1 MDIASAATGRLA
13 GPGQAAP
20 DLRRLLKRRVPIP
33 DHLAVADSRCLFC
46 ASRQL
51 RAVLSSFV
59 CIRLKFE
66 VPEPLARAGTA
77 AVVQRRVQR
86 ARIRVLQA
94 PVSGPLPIYCRC
106 PLRETPLEKVSLFR
120 LLLKLAPM
128 IKWDECEQIQCVC
141 HTANLDFLELPLR
154 TCTTKL
160 HGCMPWVLL
169 ERAEQLSD
177 VVAIE
182 MKLQQIC
189 GFPPGL
195 TLPKVTRVK
204 VFCWEPAAALSENAF
219 CEIYRL
225 FPNLE
230 RLHLDMLPSLLP
242 PLCLSKFVA
251 LPDFRISF
259 HEVPGTAHGEG
270 VEGSY
275 FLAANLLTMPF
286 AGEGGIFQRLVRLQM
301 DALAGLSG
309 GALLHMATA
318 LRGAPALRR
327 LGTISAPMLRLL
339 DPASE
344 AFQLEEV
351 VIAMGLEDS
360 LGLFT
365 FMLPLTQLEKRCS
378 IRRLGIHLQAP
389 DALIKPP
396 EEVENFLCAGFY
408 SLAKDCL
415 APDAFLNFSQSQ
427 EQLVETVIF
436 QLPYLDEHFFSL
448 DMANYG
454 PDKVAGTS
462 PLDQPMRKTEA
473 LAELRP
479 MGTLISGPLDGVSDV
494 AFRILEESV
503 WFMALL
509 VVDMPR
515 VPFKFQPHGP
525 HPQFLL
531 PAS

>member
-1 MDIASAATGRLA
+1 MRTQFHARSRFPCHPMDIDASASAGPLA

-33 DHLAVADSRCLFC
+33 DHVAVADSRCLFC
-46 ASRQL
+46 ASRQI
-51 RAVLSSFV
+51 RAILSSFV

-66 VPEPLARAGTA
+66 VPEPVARAGTA

-86 ARIRVLQA
+86 ACIRVLQA

-106 PLRETPLEKVSLFR
+106 PLRSTPLEKVWLFR
-120 LLLKLAPM
+120 LLIKLAPM
-128 IKWDECEQIQCVC
+128 VKWDECEKIQCVC
-141 HTANLDFLELPLR
+141 HAAHLDFLELPLR
-154 TCTTKL
+154 SCTTKL
-160 HGCMPWVLL
+160 RGCMPWILL
-169 ERAEQLSD
+169 ERAEQLCD

-182 MKLQQIC
+182 MKLHQIC

-251 LPDFRISF
+251 LADFRISF

-286 AGEGGIFQRLVRLQM
+286 AGEGVFQRLVRLQM

-318 LRGAPALRR
+318 LRGARALRR
-327 LGTISAPMLRLL
+327 LGTISAPCRGRHGC
-339 DPASE
+339 E
-344 AFQLEEV
+344 F
-351 VIAMGLEDS
+351 
-360 LGLFT
+360 
-365 FMLPLTQLEKRCS
+365 
-378 IRRLGIHLQAP
+378 
-389 DALIKPP
+389 
-396 EEVENFLCAGFY
+396 
-408 SLAKDCL
+408 
-415 APDAFLNFSQSQ
+415 
-427 EQLVETVIF
+427 
-436 QLPYLDEHFFSL
+436 DEH
-448 DMANYG
+448 
-454 PDKVAGTS
+454 
-462 PLDQPMRKTEA
+462 QH
-473 LAELRP
+473 
-479 MGTLISGPLDGVSDV
+479 
-494 AFRILEESV
+494 ILC
-503 WFMALL
+503 
-509 VVDMPR
+509 
-515 VPFKFQPHGP
+515 
-525 HPQFLL
+525 
-531 PAS
+531 

>member
-1 MDIASAATGRLA
+1 
-13 GPGQAAP
+13 
-20 DLRRLLKRRVPIP
+20 VPIP

-51 RAVLSSFV
+51 RAVLSSSV

-141 HTANLDFLELPLR
+141 HTANVDFLELPLR

-454 PDKVAGTS
+454 PDKVAGTT